1 MIFIDLD
8 IQLLFYIKTLNLSSL
23 IIAKYFNFS
32 AYYVIITRACY
43 NMMLSQVLLRI
54 CTRSLS
60 KRQREIMTG
69 QIAPSYRGN
78 GGAGGNLLFYLR
90 KIIAYVETTHLFDD
104 EVEDVPFQGI
114 KVSKSMDLVIWI
126 SLFSNLFG
134 YIEIQLLFSITLGSY
149 LSKER

>member
-1 MIFIDLD
+1 MNFR
-8 IQLLFYIKTLNLSSL
+8 SL
-23 IIAKYFNFS
+23 IIAKFSKFS

-104 EVEDVPFQGI
+104 EVEDVSFQGI
-114 KVSKSMDLVIWI
+114 KVSRSMLMAI
-126 SLFSNLFG
+126 SVSSIDLFSYTEVKL
-134 YIEIQLLFSITLGSY
+134 QFSIILGSY

>member
-1 MIFIDLD
+1 
-8 IQLLFYIKTLNLSSL
+8 
-23 IIAKYFNFS
+23 
-32 AYYVIITRACY
+32 
-43 NMMLSQVLLRI
+43 
-54 CTRSLS
+54 
-60 KRQREIMTG
+60 MTG

-126 SLFSNLFG
+126 SLRF
-134 YIEIQLLFSITLGSY
+134 IQTY
-149 LSKER
+149 LVT

>member
-1 MIFIDLD
+1 
-8 IQLLFYIKTLNLSSL
+8 
-23 IIAKYFNFS
+23 
-32 AYYVIITRACY
+32 
-43 NMMLSQVLLRI
+43 MLSQVLLRL
-54 CTRSLS
+54 CTRSLT

-114 KVSKSMDLVIWI
+114 KVSRPKINL
-126 SLFSNLFG
+126 SLDFIGLC
-134 YIEIQLLFSITLGSY
+134 
-149 LSKER
+149 SKYNRTKF

>member
-1 MIFIDLD
+1 
-8 IQLLFYIKTLNLSSL
+8 
-23 IIAKYFNFS
+23 
-32 AYYVIITRACY
+32 
-43 NMMLSQVLLRI
+43 MLSQVLLRL
-54 CTRSLS
+54 CTRSLT

-114 KVSKSMDLVIWI
+114 KVSRPKINL
-126 SLFSNLFG
+126 SLDFIGLC
-134 YIEIQLLFSITLGSY
+134 
-149 LSKER
+149 SKYNRTKL

>member
-1 MIFIDLD
+1 
-8 IQLLFYIKTLNLSSL
+8 
-23 IIAKYFNFS
+23 
-32 AYYVIITRACY
+32 
-43 NMMLSQVLLRI
+43 MMLSQVLLRI

-104 EVEDVPFQGI
+104 EVEDVSFQGI
-114 KVSKSMDLVIWI
+114 KVSKLMDLVIFI
-126 SLFSNLFG
+126 SL
-134 YIEIQLLFSITLGSY
+134 
-149 LSKER
+149 R